1 MNSETGNVSD
11 YSQGF
16 FKREKLHVS
25 PSLELI
31 ITVQIY
37 K

>member
-1 MNSETGNVSD
+1 MSVTTAKD
-11 YSQGF
+11 F